1 MIGGNFKAN
10 PKPIFPGKANSL
22 RASRREDFGGTR
34 WKCSRATS
42 SSWRRRAAAATAR
55 RRSRSRPRSEASE
68 AGGTRAGRQQHA
80 REDRADTDH
89 VIEVQALVEED
100 DRV

>member
-1 MIGGNFKAN
+1 MIGGNLKHN

-42 SSWRRRAAAATAR
+42 SSWRRRAAATAR
-55 RRSRSRPRSEASE
+55 RRSRSRQRREASE
-68 AGGTRAGRQQHA
+68 AGGPRAGRQQHA

-100 DRV
+100 DRED